1 MKISQYKLKDG
12 ISQITFKTTSGT
24 RVLINNDNITDQLV
38 ALAEQNGRGHCF
50 VKLSGEKK
58 NAKQLTYPL
67 QDAISTLTEVPTAKQ
82 DSLPAVENKRV
93 DVSQEKKKR
102 GRKPKSKE

>member
-12 ISQITFKTTSGT
+12 IGQITFKTTSGT

-38 ALAEQNGRGHCF
+38 ALAEQHGRGHCF

-58 NAKQLTYPL
+58 NAKPLTYPL
-67 QDAISTLTEVPTAKQ
+67 QDVISTLTEVPTVKQ
-82 DSLPAVENKRV
+82 DLLPVVENKRDAV
-93 DVSQEKKKR
+93 LPEKKKR